1 MAQHLALVGPTASG
15 KSAIAL
21 AVAAERDDVEIV
33 TVDSMQV
40 YRGMDIGTAK
50 PSAAEQAAVPHH
62 LLDLVDPHE
71 DHTVAEW
78 QRAARVVLAD
88 IEARGH
94 RALLVGGTGLY
105 LRALVDDLDIP
116 GRWPEVRSALE
127 AEVAA
132 VGSAALHE
140 RLAGLDPLAASRM
153 EPGNE
158 RRVVRALEVTVGS
171 GRPFSSFGPG
181 LDVHR
186 PTRIDQFAL
195 AVDPV
200 DLARRIEARY
210 ERQLAAGFV
219 DEVAALLERPGGW
232 SRTAGQALGYKE
244 LAAHLRGEVAL
255 ADAVDLAVRR
265 TRQFARRQRSWFR
278 RDPRIEWVGPDEAP
292 NRLLAALAEPSD

>member
-116 GRWPEVRSALE
+116 GRWP
-127 AEVAA
+127 
-132 VGSAALHE
+132 GC
-140 RLAGLDPLAASRM
+140 GPPSR
-153 EPGNE
+153 P
-158 RRVVRALEVTVGS
+158 RWRPS
-171 GRPFSSFGPG
+171 G
-181 LDVHR
+181 
-186 PTRIDQFAL
+186 
-195 AVDPV
+195 
-200 DLARRIEARY
+200 ARRSTSGWPASIRSPP
-210 ERQLAAGFV
+210 L
-219 DEVAALLERPGGW
+219 GW
-232 SRTAGQALGYKE
+232 SRATS
-244 LAAHLRGEVAL
+244 
-255 ADAVDLAVRR
+255 DAW
-265 TRQFARRQRSWFR
+265 S
-278 RDPRIEWVGPDEAP
+278 GPS
-292 NRLLAALAEPSD
+292 R